1 MEKKYIYS
9 LNCPI
14 YNIPMYIGQTNN
26 PKNRIYKHIYN
37 AKKEGRKQKVYA
49 WIRSL
54 INKGFYPTI
63 EILEECDSN
72 DVDFWEQH
80 YISLYKSWGFTLKNI
95 ALGGQSRR
103 IVSLETRN
111 KLRQANLGKKH
122 SAETIEKRR
131 VSVTKAW
138 KSEELRDIQ
147 RQRTIKL
154 NKLGITGNKGKVSAK
169 KGKPFSGDKKK
180 LSISLKKHYS
190 NNGGSPKRFNPT
202 NPDELIALY
211 NDKSIPLSE
220 ISKKYGVSRTT
231 ITSFIK
237 SKGLPFRNQKN
248 TEEQIKT
255 IQELVNNGK
264 TEKEIGIII
273 GCTHHNI
280 QRIKYKYNIKKR

>member
-1 MEKKYIYS
+1 
-9 LNCPI
+9 
-14 YNIPMYIGQTNN
+14 MYIGQTNN

-131 VSVTKAW
+131 ASVTKAW
-138 KSEELRDIQ
+138 ESEELRDIQ

-180 LSISLKKHYS
+180 LSISLKKYYS
-190 NNGGSPKRFNPT
+190 DNGGSPKRFNPT

-237 SKGLPFRNQKN
+237 SRGLPFRNQ
-248 TEEQIKT
+248 
-255 IQELVNNGK
+255 
-264 TEKEIGIII
+264 
-273 GCTHHNI
+273 
-280 QRIKYKYNIKKR
+280 RIPKSK